1 MLGQQLFIVRVA
13 GDGSIVLEA
22 ILSQQFLHLLRQNV
36 AHGDDIQLVVQRGLD
51 VVDRDAAAADE
62 RVIHWKGLPFCVIF
76 YSINRRNF
84 LASGAM

>member
-1 MLGQQLFIVRVA
+1 MIGQQLFIVRIA
-13 GDGSIVLEA
+13 GDGIVVLEI
-22 ILSQQFLHLLRQNV
+22 ILGQQLLHLLRQNV